1 MNLTLYIKVI
11 LLSTFLVLTAC
22 GGSASDSGDTISH
35 VDSDHDGIDDD
46 SDMDD
51 DDDGVNDS
59 DDAFPLNNGETLDTD
74 ADGVGNNADSDDD
87 GDGVADTDDACPLDA
102 TETLDSDGDGV
113 CDMADATPNGN
124 GQQMISGGV
133 VGGFGSIY
141 VNGVKYSTDTAE
153 FVNDKQQPLVD
164 GEQQL
169 EVGDYVWVQ
178 GTLDA
183 DGTTGVATRV
193 IYDVDL
199 KGTVSAIDPASRTF
213 TVLGRSVSI
222 NPDTVFDDDFDVAE
236 LSGLSLG
243 AIVEISGFD
252 QSDGSLL
259 ATRIDLETS
268 TLQTPFKVEGLITA
282 VDVGSQSLNIAAQ
295 AVDFSSALINFSPT
309 VNQWVEV
316 YGALNAE
323 NIFVATKV
331 EPEDHQGDYGLSA
344 DVSTSD
350 VAADALISIEGMVTT
365 LSTATGFSVNGYS
378 VLTNDSTLYVS
389 GDLSDINVGARL
401 LVQGLR
407 SADSEALVAE
417 RIYLRVDANLQVEGQ
432 VTAIDLNAGTI
443 VVADISVALQPTTQ
457 MEDST
462 GAVRQFRLQQLNIGD
477 FVEVS
482 GQYNGS
488 LMVAYR
494 VERDDND
501 DDLDDYAGHGLSVT
515 GVQYYVDDSG
525 FLRDELGNYHV
536 EADGRYSSYSDAD
549 DYQQQ
554 NDYQGNSIEIEGIAS
569 AISSSALTLYGKVIN
584 FTATTRFEINDR
596 LVDSATFLAS
606 TAVSSYVEVNAN
618 KSATGAYEA
627 LTIGLESR
635 SYSGSDV
642 GESNSGN
649 EVNELSNYSFELK
662 AVVAAID
669 ASGVQLSNG
678 YSLQF
683 VDSTVYETY
692 SLVSQATFLSTVTS
706 LLSPAVEVKV
716 LRNADGGLLVAKIE
730 LESSD
735 HGYSGS
741 DDNSGGSDDDRYAGA
756 EIEFEG
762 YGAIDNL
769 GATIQGSYVEFVA
782 TTYFELFDRQVEPS
796 DFLAHVSNRDRFEV
810 KARRNAA
817 GTYEAIK
824 VELDD

>member
-331 EPEDHQGDYGLSA
+331 EPEDHQGD
-344 DVSTSD
+344 
-350 VAADALISIEGMVTT
+350 
-365 LSTATGFSVNGYS
+365 
-378 VLTNDSTLYVS
+378 
-389 GDLSDINVGARL
+389 
-401 LVQGLR
+401 
-407 SADSEALVAE
+407 
-417 RIYLRVDANLQVEGQ
+417 
-432 VTAIDLNAGTI
+432 
-443 VVADISVALQPTTQ
+443 
-457 MEDST
+457 
-462 GAVRQFRLQQLNIGD
+462 
-477 FVEVS
+477 
-482 GQYNGS
+482 
-488 LMVAYR
+488 
-494 VERDDND
+494 
-501 DDLDDYAGHGLSVT
+501 
-515 GVQYYVDDSG
+515 
-525 FLRDELGNYHV
+525 
-536 EADGRYSSYSDAD
+536 
-549 DYQQQ
+549 
-554 NDYQGNSIEIEGIAS
+554 
-569 AISSSALTLYGKVIN
+569 
-584 FTATTRFEINDR
+584 
-596 LVDSATFLAS
+596 
-606 TAVSSYVEVNAN
+606 
-618 KSATGAYEA
+618 
-627 LTIGLESR
+627 
-635 SYSGSDV
+635 
-642 GESNSGN
+642 
-649 EVNELSNYSFELK
+649 
-662 AVVAAID
+662 
-669 ASGVQLSNG
+669 
-678 YSLQF
+678 
-683 VDSTVYETY
+683 
-692 SLVSQATFLSTVTS
+692 
-706 LLSPAVEVKV
+706 
-716 LRNADGGLLVAKIE
+716 
-730 LESSD
+730 
-735 HGYSGS
+735 
-741 DDNSGGSDDDRYAGA
+741 
-756 EIEFEG
+756 
-762 YGAIDNL
+762 
-769 GATIQGSYVEFVA
+769 
-782 TTYFELFDRQVEPS
+782 
-796 DFLAHVSNRDRFEV
+796 
-810 KARRNAA
+810 
-817 GTYEAIK
+817 
-824 VELDD
+824 